1 MLALDHLTVLQDYLL
16 RIACSSTDSTQ
27 IWDEVYKSSMVSESN
42 SYGSTPHG
50 HARVLP
56 VLHLIGSMQPSR
68 KLPDSAGPSKSSSAL
83 SIYIRLRTHVPRI
96 LKAKSGYCLNRTKAS
111 IATVNVRA
119 LDPILCGNVAS
130 SYLPSLLAPTRKP
143 NAALRLSGNPS
154 RSLGCL

>member
-96 LKAKSGYCLNRTKAS
+96 LKAKPGCWWIGTKAS
-111 IATVNVRA
+111 ITTVNVRA
-119 LDPILCGNVAS
+119 PDPIHRDDVAS
-130 SYLPSLLAPTRKP
+130 SYKNIPFYPCWRQIA
-143 NAALRLSGNPS
+143 S
-154 RSLGCL
+154 RMPP